1 MVTKPNESKKALENI
16 AMECIH
22 NKQEEITKNLE
33 LQLTPYPKEKRT
45 ISLLLKILKGD
56 IPPNYENMNI
66 DKITEEIG
74 KNAVRIYC
82 KDKISEFV
90 TSNPSLFNKQSLE
103 EILDKKIRSKI
114 YRRIGDIVLYYI
126 GDIINYKTIIKYYKL
141 ENAAYGCGEEKWEEI
156 AKNLELQLTP
166 YPKEKRTISLL
177 LEIIKGYKSPD
188 YETMKLD
195 KVKEEIGRYA
205 VRIYCKDEI
214 PSGLIKL
221 LSEYYDSDLFNEKID
236 EQTYEQTLNKIRPKI
251 YRIIGDKIL
260 AYLTRHVLNLENVHR
275 YIMKEYESKNSHNY
289 E

>member
-1 MVTKPNESKKALENI
+1 MVTKPNESKKALEKI

-82 KDKISEFV
+82 KDKISEFI

-103 EILDKKIRSKI
+103 EILDKKIRPETYI
-114 YRRIGDIVLYYI
+114 RIGDIVLYYI

-188 YETMKLD
+188 YETMKLH
-195 KVKEEIGRYA
+195 KVKEEVGRYA
-205 VRIYCKDEI
+205 IRIYCKDEI
-214 PSGLIKL
+214 AFVLTK
-221 LSEYYDSDLFNEKID
+221 DSDLSNKKID
-236 EQTYEQTLNKIRPKI
+236 EQTYEQSLNKIRPKI

-260 AYLTRHVLNLENVHR
+260 AYLTRHVLNHENVWR
-275 YIMKEYESKNSHNY
+275 YIMKEHESKNSHNY